1 MRAQAGLLYLEP
13 HFSQGLSLADSGQVE
28 GLLLIALSQLPHL
41 AIWPGST
48 RAGWEGLGIDP
59 REGWM
64 SCHLWLPAL
73 MPAPRA

>member
-28 GLLLIALSQLPHL
+28 GLLLIAPSQLPHL

-48 RAGWEGLGIDP
+48 RAGWEGLGITDCLSP
-59 REGWM
+59 QIPFHAF
-64 SCHLWLPAL
+64 SKHC
-73 MPAPRA
+73 